1 MHGPPARE
9 DDDALL
15 VEKARKGDLDAFGQL
30 YEKHRDR
37 VYRVAYRYV
46 HNRADALDLAQDV
59 FVRAYESLPR
69 FKGESKFTTWLM
81 RIATNTCI
89 DHRRSAS
96 VRQAAELEE
105 NWITGDQRVPG
116 SQQPA
121 HPSRG
126 LEREEMRAALDAA
139 LDQLS
144 DEHRAVFV
152 LHLLEGMPY
161 KEIAQVL
168 DCPIGTVMSRLHYA
182 RKRLQGLLSWIERD
196 EP

>member
-116 SQQPA
+116 SQQPT